1 MVYCYDKKD
10 AFAEQQDVKTT
21 LRTLS
26 PLRFAT
32 CVLKKIHK
40 FYERT
45 TDGAKEKN
53 GSHNKLQSFY
63 LSAKTIPLTEKKFCV
78 MLDAMLVRRIEN
90 SENILIHS
98 VR

>member
-32 CVLKKIHK
+32 CVLKKIYK
-40 FYERT
+40 FERFMNVQRT
-45 TDGAKEKN
+45 VRKKN

-63 LSAKTIPLTEKKFCV
+63 FSAKKIPLTEKKFCV
-78 MLDAMLVRRIEN
+78 MLDAMLVRRIETAR
-90 SENILIHS
+90 IY
-98 VR
+98 